1 MKKSILY
8 RGKLENGYSDFYFT
22 SRMLCLFEQVTTI
35 EEVEIIED
43 SSSTT
48 WVAWWD
54 NKLGRFDLIFENRK
68 ILEVCFPYGSKID
81 VEKGLGEVVGVRLKV
96 LKELTLNY

>member
-1 MKKSILY
+1 MKKTVLY
-8 RGKLENGYSDFYFT
+8 RGKVENGYSDFYPT
-22 SRMLCLFEQVTTI
+22 SRMLCIFEQVTTI

-54 NKLGRFDLIFENRK
+54 NKLSRFSLVFENRK
-68 ILEVCFPYGSKID
+68 ILEICFPYGSKVD
-81 VEKGLGEVVGVRLKV
+81 TEKGLGEVLGIRLQV
-96 LKELTLNY
+96 LKEIVLH